1 MIKQI
6 INGINYRLDEDNLT
20 AEVAYLHVEDSSE
33 NRHAGDIIIPETVDF
48 NGVPYLV
55 TSIEDGAFE
64 SCKSLTSITIPDS
77 VTSIGGGAF
86 DNCDSLEKKP
96 TQEIEINKLIYRLLL
111 HNHLAMVIGYSGSP
125 KTIVIPSEITN
136 EGVSYRVTS
145 IVSEAFS
152 YCESLT
158 SVTIPNSVTSIGK
171 DAFFFQCGNSLRSIV
186 VAEGNTVYDSRENCN
201 AIIETATN
209 ALIYACQNTT
219 IPDSITSIGEDAFL
233 NEEITSITIPDG
245 VKTIESRAFSGCEM
259 LTTITIPNSVTTIGP
274 NAFAGCSSLTSV
286 VVAEG
291 NTIYDS
297 REKCN
302 AIIETATNTLIF
314 GCQNTFI
321 PNSVKSI
328 GDGAFSGCKS
338 LKSITIPDSVA
349 TIGEFAFKNCKA
361 LTSITIPRSV
371 ISIGN
376 YAFFDCE
383 LLTSI
388 DIPNSI
394 KSIGES
400 ALKCC
405 TSLSSITIP
414 DSVTS
419 IGESAFAYC
428 ESLISISIPDG
439 VTTIETETFG
449 NCTSLTS
456 INIPNSVTSI
466 EGWAFCGCESLAS
479 ITIPDNLMTIG
490 KSAFARCKSLT
501 SITLPDSVTT
511 IGEFAFKNCESLTSV
526 TIPSS
531 VMSIGEGGTF
541 QGCTSL
547 KSVQWNAINC
557 TIDSYSN
564 GSYHL
569 PFANLSHIKNFTFG
583 KDVKSIPI
591 LLCKGL
597 SGLTFISIPDSVTS
611 IGNSAF
617 RCCSSLKAIDIPE
630 NVMIIESGA
639 FKGCS
644 SLEIVGLPSDAM
656 IIEGGAFDECQSLK
670 VIRYAGTVEQCERRS
685 SYWGYNFYNKR
696 IYCTDGDVKI

>member
-1 MIKQI
+1 MKEQI
-6 INGINYRLDEDNLT
+6 INGIKYRLNEETKT
-20 AEVAYLHVEDSSE
+20 AEVTYLLEGDSIE
-33 NRHAGDIIIPETVDF
+33 GYVGDIKIPETVEF

-55 TSIEDGAFE
+55 TSIEDSAFSDCE
-64 SCKSLTSITIPDS
+64 SLTSITIPDSVMSIGCSAFDGCKSLISITIPDS
-77 VTSIGGGAF
+77 VTSIGCAAF
-86 DNCDSLEKKP
+86 YNCDSLEKKP
-96 TQEIEINKLIYRLLL
+96 TQEIEIDQLIYRLLL

-145 IVSEAFS
+145 IGSEAFS

-158 SVTIPNSVTSIGK
+158 SITIPNSVTSIGK

-209 ALIYACQNTT
+209 TLIYACQNTT
-219 IPDSITSIGEDAFL
+219 IPDSITSIGEDAFS
-233 NEEITSITIPDG
+233 NEEITSITIPYG

-314 GCQNTFI
+314 GCQNTSI

-328 GDGAFSGCKS
+328 GDGAFSGCES
-338 LKSITIPDSVA
+338 
-349 TIGEFAFKNCKA
+349 
-361 LTSITIPRSV
+361 LTSI
-371 ISIGN
+371 N
-376 YAFFDCE
+376 
-383 LLTSI
+383 
-388 DIPNSI
+388 IPNSI
-394 KSIGES
+394 KSVGRSAFHGCSKLADITIPNSVTSIEDSAFYNCES
-400 ALKCC
+400 L
-405 TSLSSITIP
+405 TSITIP

-419 IGESAFAYC
+419 IGDCAFSGCSKLADITIPN
-428 ESLISISIPDG
+428 SVTSI
-439 VTTIETETFG
+439 EAWAF
-449 NCTSLTS
+449 CRCKSLTS
-456 INIPNSVTSI
+456 INIPNSVKSV
-466 EGWAFCGCESLAS
+466 GRYAFSDCSKLA
-479 ITIPDNLMTIG
+479 D
-490 KSAFARCKSLT
+490 
-501 SITLPDSVTT
+501 ITLPDSVTT
-511 IGEFAFKNCESLTSV
+511 IGEFAFEDCKALTSV
-526 TIPSS
+526 TIPRS
-531 VMSIGEGGTF
+531 VMSIGRGGTF

-557 TIDSYSN
+557 TIDSDSN
-564 GSYHL
+564 GSYKL
-569 PFANLSHIKNFTFG
+569 PFANLSRIKNFTFG
-583 KDVKSIPI
+583 NDVKSIPI
-591 LLCKGL
+591 LLCEGL

-617 RCCSSLKAIDIPE
+617 RRCSSLKAIDIPE

-644 SLEIVGLPSDAM
+644 SLEIVGLPSNAM

-670 VIRYAGTVEQCERRS
+670 VIRYAGTIEQCERRS
-685 SYWGYNFYNKR
+685 RYWGYNFHNKR